1 MNKDRSYVF
10 GTVVAIAL
18 VSCSLWLVP
27 GAVRRA
33 FDETGEFEGIPLR
46 TTFKQAAA
54 QVDSALQAYGKGI
67 RTGDVEQALIG
78 FDTGDAAGASLVA
91 RTLLTP
97 VICGLVAG
105 LILRGVEASLSGPG
119 SPVEN
124 LCRHWPLAALVLVV
138 LLNALGPVLVV
149 QHWYLNAGM

>member
-10 GTVVAIAL
+10 GVVVAIAL

-27 GAVRRA
+27 GA
-33 FDETGEFEGIPLR
+33 
-46 TTFKQAAA
+46 
-54 QVDSALQAYGKGI
+54 
-67 RTGDVEQALIG
+67 
-78 FDTGDAAGASLVA
+78 SLVT

-119 SPVEN
+119 NPAEN
-124 LCRHWPLAALVLVV
+124 LCRRWPLAALVLVV

-149 QHWYLNAGM
+149 QHWYLSGGM